1 MSCCSAITTPG
12 HMPMSELEELK
23 RRSAQR
29 AAAYV
34 RDHMVLGL
42 GTGSTVRWL
51 IEELGRHTDKQHLQV
66 VSSSLASKLLAQ
78 QAGLCVVEPDVI
90 DHIDLVIDGVDQID
104 SRKQAIKGGGGAL
117 VREVLAREPRR
128 VVGMALIAP
137 VVDPQHVGRHVAEHV
152 VANPNP
158 KLTHSLPQEQVF
170 DFITMGVNQS
180 FDAWRRYQRF
190 ILPGVALCDRAAC
203 ERLDQRYWLDDDP
216 EETLGTY
223 AGPVLIVTGKQDQ
236 IVGYEDQ
243 QALLPHYP
251 NATFVT
257 LDNAGHNAHIDQ
269 PEAVVALVREWVAR
283 LHV

>member
-1 MSCCSAITTPG
+1 MIQFAVYIWICPVSAVRRHCPS
-12 HMPMSELEELK
+12 MPAGCRKWRIGCK
-23 RRSAQR
+23 RPLTVLSVKRLHSPWSATRWAVRLSAKYWR
-29 AAAYV
+29 AN
-34 RDHMVLGL
+34 
-42 GTGSTVRWL
+42 
-51 IEELGRHTDKQHLQV
+51 
-66 VSSSLASKLLAQ
+66 LA
-78 QAGLCVVEPDVI
+78 EW
-90 DHIDLVIDGVDQID
+90 
-104 SRKQAIKGGGGAL
+104 
-117 VREVLAREPRR
+117 
-128 VVGMALIAP
+128 P
-137 VVDPQHVGRHVAEHV
+137 VWHAGRHVAEHV
-152 VANPNP
+152 VAQPNP

-203 ERLDQRYWLDDDP
+203 ERLDQRYWLADNP
-216 EETLGTY
+216 EEMLGTY

-269 PEAVVALVREWVAR
+269 PEAVITLVREWVAHMAFAP
-283 LHV
+283 LS

>member
-1 MSCCSAITTPG
+1 M
-12 HMPMSELEELK
+12 
-23 RRSAQR
+23 
-29 AAAYV
+29 
-34 RDHMVLGL
+34 
-42 GTGSTVRWL
+42 
-51 IEELGRHTDKQHLQV
+51 
-66 VSSSLASKLLAQ
+66 
-78 QAGLCVVEPDVI
+78 
-90 DHIDLVIDGVDQID
+90 
-104 SRKQAIKGGGGAL
+104 
-117 VREVLAREPRR
+117 
-128 VVGMALIAP
+128 AP
-137 VVDPQHVGRHVAEHV
+137 VVDPQHAGRHVAEHV
-152 VANPNP
+152 VAQPNP

-203 ERLDQRYWLDDDP
+203 ATTGCSAIGWPIIPRKCSVR
-216 EETLGTY
+216 Y

-269 PEAVVALVREWVAR
+269 PEAVITLVREWVAHMAFAP
-283 LHV
+283 LS